1 MGLFINTNLSSLNAQ
16 RRLTSTSNMLGRSFE
31 RLSSGLRINGAKDD
45 AAGLAIT
52 NRITAQVRGLNQAVR
67 NSNDGISLAQ
77 TAEGALNETTNILQR
92 MRELSVQAAN
102 DTNNDAD
109 RASLQAEV
117 AQLKDELDRIATT
130 TNFNGN
136 KLLDGSFLARDL
148 QVGANVGETLTVS
161 VASASTKDL
170 ARQARYSSSSD
181 GKPDFVS
188 AGQLN
193 NFVVNNTVV
202 RNTVNADDTTST
214 VLNSS
219 SAIAKAAAINDSSI
233 TTGVRAIVG
242 ETTIT
247 GDAPIAG
254 AQLDE
259 DTFITI
265 NNQKISGFAVESN
278 DATNSLVD
286 AINIHQSKTGVVATL
301 TESGALNLTAADGRN
316 ISLKVSETSLA
327 TNLGIGGANVATFS
341 GSGEVSVAL
350 SDQVADTQTL
360 TIDGLTGGNSY
371 NIDYDHSFTFGGLTN
386 ATYSSA
392 GAAGEITIN
401 GTAIAVAGGDDE
413 NDIVA
418 SINASGATI
427 GGAAITASLDGSNN
441 IVLSASNSSSNTGF
455 SIQVTNGVAAEFDG
469 INVAVSNAT
478 ATANAADGSL
488 NINGTTVTIGH
499 GDDDADIVAAIN
511 GAGATVDGQAITAS
525 LDGSNNIVLTASG
538 TTSTID
544 VSLDAGDGAQFTGVS
559 AATVSSTAT
568 LETSFQSLGTLS
580 SISVEGVAVTF
591 SAGATAAQIE
601 TGLNNALAA
610 EGKNTTVAI
619 TGNTLTATST
629 STNVATLDIVSTAT
643 EVGSG
648 SQAITKDNF
657 IATGVIELQSNELF
671 ELGTGS
677 ADQIGFE
684 SDGVYGINSDN
695 SIAQVDIGTREG
707 AVKALDTIDLAIEN
721 VSAQRATLGALQNR
735 LDSTINNLSTTSE
748 NLSASRSR
756 IMDADFA
763 AETAMLSRN
772 QIIQQASVSILAQ
785 ANQQPQLALSLL
797 G

>member
-92 MRELSVQAAN
+92 MRELSVQSAN
-102 DTNNDAD
+102 DTNNTAD
-109 RASLQAEV
+109 RQSLQAEI

-136 KLLDGSFLARDL
+136 KLLDGSFLAREI
-148 QVGANVGETLTVS
+148 QVGANVGETLSVS

-170 ARQARYSSSSD
+170 ARQARYPSSRTNAN
-181 GKPDFVS
+181 FVS
-188 AGQLN
+188 SGQLTG
-193 NFVVNNTVV
+193 FMVNGTTV
-202 RNTVNADDTTST
+202 RDTVNADDTTST

-247 GDAPIAG
+247 GNAPISTVA
-254 AQLDE
+254 LDE

-265 NNQKISGFAVESN
+265 NDQKISGFDVESN
-278 DATNSLVD
+278 DATNTLVD
-286 AINIHQSKTGVVATL
+286 AINTHTTGTGVVASL
-301 TESGALNLTAADGRN
+301 TEGGALNLTAADGRN
-316 ISLKVSETSLA
+316 ISLKVSESSLA
-327 TNLGIGGANVATFS
+327 TALGIDTANVATFT
-341 GSGEVSVAL
+341 GSASVNLSL
-350 SDQVADTQTL
+350 SDQVADQQT
-360 TIDGLTGGNSY
+360 
-371 NIDYDHSFTFGGLTN
+371 FTFAGLSAGNAASYSEGGLST
-386 ATYSSA
+386 A
-392 GAAGEITIN
+392 IDIN
-401 GTAIAVAGGDDE
+401 GTNINVVSGDFE
-413 NDIVA
+413 QDIVDK
-418 SINASGATI
+418 INASGAQA
-427 GGAAITASLDGSNN
+427 GGQAISATLSAGGD
-441 IVLSASNSSSNTGF
+441 IVLS
-455 SIQVTNGVAAEFDG
+455 
-469 INVAVSNAT
+469 
-478 ATANAADGSL
+478 
-488 NINGTTVTIGH
+488 
-499 GDDDADIVAAIN
+499 
-511 GAGATVDGQAITAS
+511 
-525 LDGSNNIVLTASG
+525 ASG

-544 VSLDAGDGAQFTGVS
+544 VSITAGSINAFSGISGAVS
-559 AATVSSTAT
+559 SSTA
-568 LETSFQSLGTLS
+568 SLS
-580 SISVEGVAVTF
+580 SNFETT
-591 SAGATAAQIE
+591 SAASTLTIDGNQFTIGAGLTAAGVE
-601 TGLNNALAA
+601 ATLNSQFGAGSVLSAS
-610 EGKNTTVAI
+610 V
-619 TGNTLTATST
+619 TGNTLTITTTST
-629 STNVATLDIVSTAT
+629 DNTTFAVSSSLADIS
-643 EVGSG
+643 SG
-648 SQAITKDNF
+648 SAAVTRDNF
-657 IATGVIELQSNELF
+657 IATGVLTLQSNSLF
-671 ELGTGS
+671 ELGDGTGVNDAS
-677 ADQIGFE
+677 AQQIGFVN
-684 SDGVYGINSDN
+684 DGVYGINSEH
-695 SIAQVDIGTREG
+695 SVATVDITSREG